1 MECIWELTMI
11 LIPGLHMQ
19 NKEYINFLAALLYKY
34 RAKHLWIIFIS
45 SFLVA
50 LISSFFFVSSSIKTL
65 TLQNLE
71 LQADFTVQKY
81 RAGKVEDMPKEWLEG
96 FHAIKG
102 IKKITPRVYGMHFYD
117 PGETYFMIVG
127 IDLKS
132 EHSREAFKKAFPNIN
147 IEEFL
152 SKENMIIGKG
162 VKQLFD
168 YYEYKDHYT
177 FRPPDK
183 SKQKVYFHSD
193 FDSDT
198 QIFTN
203 DMIIMEM
210 QLAKKILGLKEAY
223 FTDAAIDIQNKEL
236 LEDVRTALILSHF
249 DMRIISKDYMRTHY
263 ENLFNYKGGV
273 FLALYIFSLI
283 TFLLILYQRY
293 SHITHSDAKEI
304 AILRVCGWKISD
316 VIYLKLA
323 ENFIVAFVSY
333 MLGVILAYVYVFI
346 FKAPLLKEIFLG
358 FKNLENTSAFSPG
371 IELSSLFGVF
381 FLFIVPFMLVIL
393 IPVWKISISEPVEVL
408 R

>member
-1 MECIWELTMI
+1 MLGSYMS
-11 LIPGLHMQ
+11 

-34 RAKHLWIIFIS
+34 RAKHLWILLIS
-45 SFLVA
+45 SFLVT
-50 LISSFFFVSSSIKTL
+50 LISSFFFLSASIKKHTL
-65 TLQNLE
+65 ENLE
-71 LQADFTVQKY
+71 SQADFVVQKY
-81 RAGKVEDMPKEWLEG
+81 RAGKVEDMPKEWIEG
-96 FHAIKG
+96 FSAIKG
-102 IKKITPRVYGMHFYD
+102 VKKITPRVYGMHFYD

-127 IDLKS
+127 LDLQN
-132 EHSREAFKKAFPNIN
+132 EHSLWKFKKAFPNIDV
-147 IEEFL
+147 EEFL

-168 YYEYKDHYT
+168 YYEYKDYYT
-177 FRPPDK
+177 FRPPDR
-183 SKQKVYFHSD
+183 SKQKVYFHSE
-193 FDSDT
+193 FDADT

-203 DMIIMEM
+203 DMIIMDM
-210 QLAKKILGLKEAY
+210 KLAKKILGLKASY
-223 FTDAAIDIQNKEL
+223 FTDIAIDIQSKEV

-283 TFLLILYQRY
+283 TFLLILYQRN
-293 SHITHSDAKEI
+293 SNIKDFDAKEI

-333 MLGVILAYVYVFI
+333 MLGVILAYVYVYI

-358 FKNLENTSAFSPG
+358 FKNLENTSAFSPSV
-371 IELSSLFGVF
+371 ELSSLFGVF